1 MGVDVG
7 TDKAFFKSLLLQL
20 YCNKGFGLPHT
31 DENFY
36 NKNLGNCMDYTDYPS
51 TDMHPDHS
59 NFVFLAAMYEPTTN
73 ASSMAN
79 NSLAPITTGFGNY
92 GGNGATMQPWGQGGG
107 TSSSSQ
113 GNQAGGNGGAG
124 HGNGMGGHFHSGNR
138 RHLRAPV
145 HQREEAATDQVPQ
158 WLAQWHE
165 IQEAD
170 MMAKSQSLC
179 YDKVAANR
187 EVSQCQNINKFDSS
201 KVRVPWPI
209 S

>member
-1 MGVDVG
+1 
-7 TDKAFFKSLLLQL
+7 
-20 YCNKGFGLPHT
+20 
-31 DENFY
+31 
-36 NKNLGNCMDYTDYPS
+36 MDYTDYPS

-145 HQREEAATDQVPQ
+145 HQREDAATDQVPQ

-170 MMAKSQSLC
+170 MMAKSQSDTSDI
-179 YDKVAANR
+179 YGGR
-187 EVSQCQNINKFDSS
+187 ERQLFRMGGTRRELGIKYEIDLGDGYSVQVHKLFSHGTEMDLEL
-201 KVRVPWPI
+201 
-209 S
+209 